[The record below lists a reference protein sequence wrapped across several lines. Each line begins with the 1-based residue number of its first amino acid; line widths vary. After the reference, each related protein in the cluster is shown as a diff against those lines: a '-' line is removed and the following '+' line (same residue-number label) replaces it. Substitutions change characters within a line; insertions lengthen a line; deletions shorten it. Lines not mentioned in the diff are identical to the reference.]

1 MAPREQP
8 AVGAPVLDSRAIE
21 IQKVLWEALMEV
33 RIWTLLQA
41 AQVMSGLRCS
51 AKLSRI
57 PLSCLISSLASC
69 SGSSGT
75 PESLLH

>member
-33 RIWTLLQA
+33 RIWTPLQA
-41 AQVMSGLRCS
+41 AQVMKGLRCN